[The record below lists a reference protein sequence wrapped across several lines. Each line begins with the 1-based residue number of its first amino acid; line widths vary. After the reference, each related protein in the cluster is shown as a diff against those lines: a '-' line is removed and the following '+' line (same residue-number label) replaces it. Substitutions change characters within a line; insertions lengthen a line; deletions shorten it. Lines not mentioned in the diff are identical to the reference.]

1 MKKIATI
8 AAALTLALCLAG
20 CSSDKPADDP
30 AGGND
35 AAQAQDESEASSLSE
50 GREAAT
56 ELTISVGEGE
66 ELTFENMYY
75 GDILT
80 VEGAGAVNFVNC
92 GFEKGID
99 FDGAFGSRIVVSEGC
114 EFAPDTFV
122 WLLHE
127 DTEATLEDSLPRVIS
142 LGAPVELAGES
153 MGTLVGIGLDSVTF
167 NGEVYTIDGCE
178 LALSEAGDS
187 FVEFD
192 PSAEYDSIAVARWW
206 ENGEEQL
213 FVYALKA

>member
-1 MKKIATI
+1 M
-8 AAALTLALCLAG
+8 AAALALALCLAG
-20 CSSDKPADDP
+20 CGSDASAEDP
-30 AGGND
+30 AASGDQASQD
-35 AAQAQDESEASSLSE
+35 AEASALAE

-56 ELTISVGEGE
+56 ELTITVGEGE

-80 VEGAGAVNFVNC
+80 VEGAGVVSFVNC

-99 FDGAFGSRIVVSEGC
+99 FDGTFGSRIVVSDGC

-127 DTEATLEDSLPRVIS
+127 ETEATIDDSLPRVMSFGVPI
-142 LGAPVELAGES
+142 ELAGES
-153 MGTLVGIGLDSVTF
+153 MGTLVGIGVDSVTY
-167 NGEVYTIDGCE
+167 NGETYAVDSCE

-187 FVEFD
+187 FVERD
-192 PSAEYDSIAVARWW
+192 PAAEYNSIGVARWW
-206 ENGEEQL
+206 ENGEEILQAYV
-213 FVYALKA
+213 FMA